1 MSQSW
6 IMVTVQYSRAPKT
19 TNYEG
24 YIRATR
30 VEQLEETLEEKE
42 MAKSDFNGMPMEA
55 LVRLTHEYL
64 MKWPTAKLTMIRPQ
78 MQRYLKETERDNP
91 RAFEID
97 EATTEIIRND
107 LNKAL
112 EMFAP
117 IEQTIQVK
125 PTTPRLE
132 KESEDGSEKQD

>member
-6 IMVTVQYSRAPKT
+6 IMVTLTYTRTPKT
-19 TNYEG
+19 QRYEG
-24 YIRATR
+24 DLKATR
-30 VEQLEETLEEKE
+30 AEKIEEMLKE
-42 MAKSDFNGMPMEA
+42 TDLRTTQFNRITMDEV
-55 LVRLTHEYL
+55 VRLTHGYL
-64 MKWPTAKLTMIRPQ
+64 QDWPTAKLTMVRPPAK
-78 MQRYLKETERDNP
+78 RFLKETERDNP

-97 EATTEIIRND
+97 EQTTKIIRED
-107 LNKAL
+107 LDKAL
-112 EMFAP
+112 AMFAP